1 MKLSEALVTT
11 LRDWG
16 LEYLFGVSGANIEHL
31 HDAVHRLGGG
41 RFRSVCAKSEV
52 GAAFMA
58 DCRARVHRTLGV
70 CCSTSGGGM
79 MNLAVGVAEAFAESV
94 PMLAI
99 VGQPPTRLE
108 GRGAFQ
114 DSSGIG
120 RTVNADRLWAAI
132 SKYQA
137 RITDP
142 AQFWRCL
149 DSAVT
154 AAMSGRPGPSVLL
167 IPRDLFDR
175 DVGPRPCWMPDRLCG
190 LNGLWDAPAS
200 AVSKLFAAIRR
211 AQTPVLLLGSGVDR
225 CSN

>member
-1 MKLSEALVTT
+1 MTLAEALVIT

-31 HDAVHRLGGG
+31 HDAVYRLGGG

-99 VGQPPTRLE
+99 VGQSPTKLD

-120 RTVNADRLWAAI
+120 RSVNAERLWAAI
-132 SKYQA
+132 SKYSA
-137 RITDP
+137 RVTDP
-142 AQFWRCL
+142 AGFWGCL
-149 DSAVT
+149 DMAVT
-154 AAMSGRPGPSVLL
+154 AALSGRPGPAVLL
-167 IPRDLFDR
+167 VPRDLFDS
-175 DVGPRPCWMPDRLCG
+175 DVGPRPCWFPARLPD
-190 LNGLWDAPAS
+190 LNGLWDAPAKEV
-200 AVSKLFAAIRR
+200 AELFEAIR
-211 AQTPVLLLGSGVDR
+211 AAEAPVLL
-225 CSN
+225 

>member
-1 MKLSEALVTT
+1 MKLADALITT

-94 PMLAI
+94 PLLAI
-99 VGQPPTRLE
+99 VGQPPTGLA

-114 DSSGIG
+114 DSSGVG
-120 RTVNADRLWAAI
+120 RTVDADRLWAAI
-132 SKYQA
+132 SKYRA

-142 AQFWRCL
+142 ARFWECL
-149 DSAVT
+149 DT
-154 AAMSGRPGPSVLL
+154 AATAALSGRPGPAVLL

-175 DVGPRPCWMPDRLCG
+175 DVGPRPGWMAARPPG
-190 LNGLWDAPAS
+190 LNGLWGA
-200 AVSKLFAAIRR
+200 
-211 AQTPVLLLGSGVDR
+211 
-225 CSN
+225 